1 MSQNPTARSRPGSPL
16 GDGRDPL
23 ASPQRP
29 LGDGRRTLAALI
41 LLATAVGVLAGAG
54 SGVLA
59 ARYEASRLGVCN
71 VSDVS
76 NAVLPA
82 VVTVLVSGADGAS
95 GSGSGAILT
104 PDGTIVTNHHVI
116 EAALR
121 GGQVSVLLNNGE
133 TKPSTLVGTDA
144 ATDLAVIKVEA
155 SGLPTVAL
163 RDAEGPRVGQQVIAM
178 GAPLG
183 LAGTVTTGIV
193 SALDRDII
201 AGGGDSGMTVLAG
214 NIQTDTAINPG
225 NSGGPLVDCERRV
238 VGVNTAIS
246 TVPNADGTAS
256 GGSVGIGFAV
266 PAHTVRRITDE
277 LIDHGRAT
285 HPYFGMSVAEIPPA
299 LSAQFGVQSALYVQS
314 VAAGGPAEQA
324 GLKAGDAL
332 VTIAG
337 QPATSFTLGRV
348 RARASSGDT
357 VTVEVWRAGERV
369 PLAIVLSERP

>member
-1 MSQNPTARSRPGSPL
+1 MSQPVSSSPAPPTSGRSPL
-16 GDGRDPL
+16 CNGRRPL
-23 ASPQRP
+23 AG
-29 LGDGRRTLAALI
+29 LLA
-41 LLATAVGVLAGAG
+41 LATAVGLIAGAI
-54 SGVLA
+54 SGVVV

-76 NAVLPA
+76 GDVLPA
-82 VVTVLVSGADGAS
+82 VVTILVEGANGAS

-121 GGQVSVLLNNGE
+121 GGHVSVLLNNGE

-155 SGLPTVAL
+155 SGLPTLAL
-163 RDAEGPRVGQQVIAM
+163 DAAAGLRVGQQVIAM

-183 LAGTVTTGIV
+183 LVGTVTSGIV

-225 NSGGPLVDCERRV
+225 NSGGPLIDCDRRV
-238 VGVNTAIS
+238 VGINTAIS

-256 GGSVGIGFAV
+256 GGNVGIGFAV

-277 LIDHGRAT
+277 LIANGRAT
-285 HPYFGMSVAEIPPA
+285 HPYFGMSVAEVPPA
-299 LSAQFGVQSALYVQS
+299 LSARFGVQSALYVQS
-314 VAAGGPAEQA
+314 VVPGGPAEQA
-324 GLKAGDAL
+324 GVVAGDAI

-348 RARASSGDT
+348 RARASVGDT
-357 VTVEVWRAGERV
+357 VAVEVWRAGERV
-369 PLAIVLSERP
+369 PFDIVLSERP

>member
-1 MSQNPTARSRPGSPL
+1 MSQPVSSPPAPPSPAPAGRSPL
-16 GDGRDPL
+16 GHGRRPL
-23 ASPQRP
+23 AG
-29 LGDGRRTLAALI
+29 LLA
-41 LLATAVGVLAGAG
+41 LATAVGLIAGAL
-54 SGVLA
+54 SGVLV

-76 NAVLPA
+76 GDVLPA
-82 VVTVLVSGADGAS
+82 VVTILVEGANGAS

-121 GGQVSVLLNNGE
+121 GGHVSVLLNNGE

-163 RDAEGPRVGQQVIAM
+163 NDAAGPRVGQQVIAM

-183 LAGTVTTGIV
+183 LVGTVTSGIV

-201 AGGGDSGMTVLAG
+201 AGGGESGMTVLAG

-225 NSGGPLVDCERRV
+225 NSGGPLIDCDRRV
-238 VGVNTAIS
+238 VGINTAIS

-277 LIDHGRAT
+277 LIANGRAT

-299 LSAQFGVQSALYVQS
+299 LAARFGVQSALYVQS
-314 VAAGGPAEQA
+314 VVPGGPAEQA
-324 GLKAGDAL
+324 GVVAGDAI

-337 QPATSFTLGRV
+337 QSATSFALGRV
-348 RARASSGDT
+348 RARASAGDT
-357 VTVEVWRAGERV
+357 VPVEVWRAGERV
-369 PLAIVLSERP
+369 PLDIVLSERP

>member
-1 MSQNPTARSRPGSPL
+1 MSQNPAARPHPGSPL
-16 GDGRDPL
+16 D
-23 ASPQRP
+23 
-29 LGDGRRTLAALI
+29 DGRRSLGIRRRPLAGLIALA
-41 LLATAVGVLAGAG
+41 LAVGILAGSV

-59 ARYEASRLGVCN
+59 ARYEASRLGLCN
-71 VSDVS
+71 VSEVS

-82 VVTVLVSGADGAS
+82 VVTILVSGANGAS

-116 EAALR
+116 ESALR

-163 RDAEGPRVGQQVIAM
+163 HDVEGPRVGQQVIAM

-183 LAGTVTTGIV
+183 LVGTVTTGVV

-238 VGVNTAIS
+238 VGINTAIS

-266 PAHTVRRITDE
+266 PAHTVRRIADE
-277 LIDHGRAT
+277 LIAHGRAT
-285 HPYFGMSVAEIPPA
+285 HPYFGMNIAEIPPA
-299 LSAQFGVQSALYVQS
+299 VSARFGVQSALYVQS
-314 VAAGGPAEQA
+314 VASGGPAEQA
-324 GLKAGDAL
+324 GLKAGDAI

-337 QPATSFTLGRV
+337 QPATSFALGSV
-348 RARASSGDT
+348 RARASVGDT
-357 VTVEVWRAGERV
+357 VVVEVWRAGERV
-369 PLAIVLSERP
+369 SLGIVLAERP